1 MSNQLFQNY
10 DTSKIFG
17 FGKRT
22 EVASYANDSYD
33 TVTLTAG
40 TLMGRIATTGKV
52 VPLTSGASDGSQ
64 IPLGFVLNTH
74 EVEAGDSIDIAL
86 VVAGD
91 VVESKII
98 LQGSDTLDTV
108 ISGRTLRDRILGDT
122 MGILI
127 KSTDELT
134 GFDNA

>member
-10 DTSKIFG
+10 NTAKIFG

-22 EVASYANDSYD
+22 EVASYVNDSYD
-33 TVTLTAG
+33 TVELAAG
-40 TLMGRIATTGKV
+40 TLMGRVAATNKV

-64 IPLGFVLNTH
+64 IPLGFVLNNH
-74 EVEAGDSIDIAL
+74 SVEAGDTVDIAL

-91 VVESKII
+91 VVEGLIT
-98 LQGSDTLDTV
+98 LQGSDTLNTV

-122 MGILI
+122 MGILL

>member
-10 DTSKIFG
+10 DTAKIFG

-22 EVASYANDSYD
+22 EVGSYTNDTYD
-33 TVTLTAG
+33 TVTLAAG
-40 TLMGRIATTGKV
+40 TLMGRVAATNKI
-52 VPLTSGASDGSQ
+52 VPLESGASDGSQ
-64 IPLGFVLNTH
+64 IPLGFVLNTQSI
-74 EVEAGDSIDIAL
+74 EAGATDNVAL

-91 VVESKII
+91 VVEGLIT
-98 LQGSDTLDTV
+98 LQGSDNLDTV

-122 MGILI
+122 MGIIL

-134 GFDNA
+134 GYDNA